1 MGDTTNMKFFV
12 LACLVAA
19 AYAEAEPK
27 AEAEADPALL
37 YSTYGYHYPSV
48 YSGLHHP
55 YVYGS
60 YYRPYGGYHYLGKR
74 SAEAEPK
81 AEAEADP
88 ALLYSTCGY
97 GYPSVYSGLHHPYVY
112 GSYYRPYAGYH
123 YLGKRSA
130 EAEPT
135 ADPEADPYLLYG
147 YGYPHAYG
155 YAGLHHPYAY
165 SAYHYRPYGYAYW
178 G

>member
-1 MGDTTNMKFFV
+1 MGSNMKFFV
-12 LACLVAA
+12 IACLVAA
-19 AYAEAEPK
+19 AYADPEAK
-27 AEAEADPALL
+27 ADAEADPALL
-37 YSTYGYHYPSV
+37 YSTHGYGL

-55 YVYGS
+55 YAYG
-60 YYRPYGGYHYLGKR
+60 
-74 SAEAEPK
+74 A
-81 AEAEADP
+81 
-88 ALLYSTCGY
+88 
-97 GYPSVYSGLHHPYVY
+97 
-112 GSYYRPYAGYH
+112 YYRPYAGYH

-130 EAEPT
+130 EAEPEAN
-135 ADPEADPYLLYG
+135 ADAEADPYLLYG

>member
-1 MGDTTNMKFFV
+1 MGSNMKFFV
-12 LACLVAA
+12 IACLVAA
-19 AYAEAEPK
+19 AYADPEAK

-37 YSTYGYHYPSV
+37 YSTYGYGL

-55 YVYGS
+55 YAYGA

-81 AEAEADP
+81 ADVEADP
-88 ALLYSTCGY
+88 ALLYSTY
-97 GYPSVYSGLHHPYVY
+97 GYHYPGVYSGLHHPYAF
-112 GSYYRPYAGYH
+112 GAYYRPYAGYH

-130 EAEPT
+130 EAEPEAN
-135 ADPEADPYLLYG
+135 ADAEADPYLLYG

>member
-1 MGDTTNMKFFV
+1 MGKFFV
-12 LACLVAA
+12 IAPLVAA
-19 AYAEAEPK
+19 AYADPEAK
-27 AEAEADPALL
+27 ADAEADPALL
-37 YSTYGYHYPSV
+37 YSTYGYGL

-55 YVYGS
+55 YAYGA

-81 AEAEADP
+81 AEADA
-88 ALLYSTCGY
+88 
-97 GYPSVYSGLHHPYVY
+97 
-112 GSYYRPYAGYH
+112 
-123 YLGKRSA
+123 
-130 EAEPT
+130 
-135 ADPEADPYLLYG
+135 EADPYLLYG

>member
-1 MGDTTNMKFFV
+1 MGHTSNMKFFV
-12 LACLVAA
+12 IACLVAA
-19 AYAEAEPK
+19 AYADPEAK
-27 AEAEADPALL
+27 ADAEADPALL
-37 YSTYGYHYPSV
+37 YSTYGYGL

-55 YVYGS
+55 YAY
-60 YYRPYGGYHYLGKR
+60 
-74 SAEAEPK
+74 SA
-81 AEAEADP
+81 
-88 ALLYSTCGY
+88 
-97 GYPSVYSGLHHPYVY
+97 
-112 GSYYRPYAGYH
+112 YYRPYAGYH

-130 EAEPT
+130 EAEPEAN
-135 ADPEADPYLLYG
+135 ADAEADPYLLYG

>member
-1 MGDTTNMKFFV
+1 MGDTTIMKFFV

-19 AYAEAEPK
+19 TYAEAEPK

-55 YVYGS
+55 YAYGS

-88 ALLYSTCGY
+88 AVLYST
-97 GYPSVYSGLHHPYVY
+97 
-112 GSYYRPYAGYH
+112 YAGYH

-130 EAEPT
+130 EAEPEAN
-135 ADPEADPYLLYG
+135 ADAEADPYLLY
-147 YGYPHAYG
+147 
-155 YAGLHHPYAY
+155 
-165 SAYHYRPYGYAYW
+165 
-178 G
+178 

>member
-37 YSTYGYHYPSV
+37 YSTYGYGYPSV

-74 SAEAEPK
+74 SAEAEPT
-81 AEAEADP
+81 AEA
-88 ALLYSTCGY
+88 
-97 GYPSVYSGLHHPYVY
+97 
-112 GSYYRPYAGYH
+112 
-123 YLGKRSA
+123 
-130 EAEPT
+130 T

-165 SAYHYRPYGYAYW
+165 SAYHYRPYGCLLGISDYLNQAKKKNIKENQVP
-178 G
+178 

>member
-1 MGDTTNMKFFV
+1 MGTIWLKARWTHIQHEVFV
-12 LACLVAA
+12 IACLVAA
-19 AYAEAEPK
+19 AYADPEAK
-27 AEAEADPALL
+27 ADAEADPALL
-37 YSTYGYHYPSV
+37 YSTYGYGL

-55 YVYGS
+55 YAYGA

-81 AEAEADP
+81 AEADP
-88 ALLYSTCGY
+88 ALLYS
-97 GYPSVYSGLHHPYVY
+97 
-112 GSYYRPYAGYH
+112 PYAGYH

-130 EAEPT
+130 EAEPEAN
-135 ADPEADPYLLYG
+135 ADAEADPYLLYG
-147 YGYPHAYG
+147 YG

>member
-1 MGDTTNMKFFV
+1 MKFFV

-27 AEAEADPALL
+27 AEADPALL

-55 YVYGS
+55 Y
-60 YYRPYGGYHYLGKR
+60 
-74 SAEAEPK
+74 A
-81 AEAEADP
+81 
-88 ALLYSTCGY
+88 
-97 GYPSVYSGLHHPYVY
+97 Y

-130 EAEPT
+130 EAEPAAEAT

-165 SAYHYRPYGYAYW
+165 
-178 G
+178 

>member
-1 MGDTTNMKFFV
+1 MKFFV

-27 AEAEADPALL
+27 AEADPALL
-37 YSTYGYHYPSV
+37 YS
-48 YSGLHHP
+48 P
-55 YVYGS
+55 YAYGS
-60 YYRPYGGYHYLGKR
+60 YYRPYAGYHYLGKR

-88 ALLYSTCGY
+88 ALLYSTYGY
-97 GYPSVYSGLHHPYVY
+97 GYPSVYSGLHHPYAY

-130 EAEPT
+130 EAEP
-135 ADPEADPYLLYG
+135 A
-147 YGYPHAYG
+147 
-155 YAGLHHPYAY
+155 
-165 SAYHYRPYGYAYW
+165 
-178 G
+178 

>member
-1 MGDTTNMKFFV
+1 MGKFFV
-12 LACLVAA
+12 IACLVAA
-19 AYAEAEPK
+19 AYADPEAK
-27 AEAEADPALL
+27 ADAEADPALL
-37 YSTYGYHYPSV
+37 YSTYGYGL

-55 YVYGS
+55 YAYGA

-81 AEAEADP
+81 AEADP
-88 ALLYSTCGY
+88 ALLYSPYAY
-97 GYPSVYSGLHHPYVY
+97 GA
-112 GSYYRPYAGYH
+112 YYRPYAGYH

-130 EAEPT
+130 EAEPEAN
-135 ADPEADPYLLYG
+135 ADAEADPYLLYG